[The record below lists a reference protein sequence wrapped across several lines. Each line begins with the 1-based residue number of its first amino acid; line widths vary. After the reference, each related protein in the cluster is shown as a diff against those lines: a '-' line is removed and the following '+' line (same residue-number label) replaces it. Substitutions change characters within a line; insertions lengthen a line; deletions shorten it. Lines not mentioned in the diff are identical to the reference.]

1 MRASDLDFSRI
12 KHFSESEF
20 PSIDTVGGER
30 SVLEFTDARVI
41 QEIDRF
47 RNRLGAGVSPSPLA
61 AGWVR
66 EGGSTGSR
74 HYIGPIKLYENGE
87 PHSARLSTAG
97 DIFPYCDIRE
107 ALLVALGMPVFGG
120 VGVYLD
126 TRGLKGTPQPM
137 MHLDLRDG
145 PRQVWMRYEG
155 EYIYPGRG
163 QNEMDFFFR
172 KLAEV

>member
-1 MRASDLDFSRI
+1 MRASDLDFSKIR
-12 KHFSESEF
+12 HFGEHEF
-20 PSIDTVGGER
+20 PSINTAAGAR
-30 SVLEFTDARVI
+30 SVLEFTDAEVI
-41 QEIDRF
+41 RAIDRF

-66 EGGSTGSR
+66 EEGSTGSR
-74 HYIGPIKLYENGE
+74 HYIGPIKLYGNGE
-87 PHSARLSTAG
+87 PQSVRLSTAG

-107 ALLVALGMPVFGG
+107 ALLVALGMPEFGG
-120 VGVYLD
+120 IGVYLD
-126 TRGLKGTPQPM
+126 TRGLRGTPQPM

-163 QNEMDFFFR
+163 QHEMDFFFR